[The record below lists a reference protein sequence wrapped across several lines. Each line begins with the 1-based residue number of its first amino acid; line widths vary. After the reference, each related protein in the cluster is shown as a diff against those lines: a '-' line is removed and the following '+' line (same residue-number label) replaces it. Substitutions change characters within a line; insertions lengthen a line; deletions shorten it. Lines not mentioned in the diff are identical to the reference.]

1 MNDVELHEY
10 FENMV
15 RTLRAKGVLCAITS
29 GLACVHYGI
38 AESTQDCDLLCH
50 TSSFP
55 VLLDYLSETSIDGQ
69 PCQYRGNISPPLD
82 ARWHKGGWTSH
93 FEWDLGAGKVRLD
106 VFGSAL
112 REATPWADD
121 LHGFYAG
128 MQVVAWMKRTDRDK
142 DWPFITSLGEQLL
155 LRNDPRGWLHVYDEE
170 ALNGY
175 LKRVPIPDELLEKR
189 PALRL
194 LQSGHPDLRFA
205 LKAEREFWQELDR
218 LRIRILRRAL
228 RPFVVAMAR
237 RSHADSANLTEAH
250 AERVAVAD
258 SKLDP
263 NPLRTYGIDRYL
275 KEARENTVQFI
286 HPRIVEYLP
295 DLAEHFQTL
304 QS

>member
-1 MNDVELHEY
+1 MNDLELHEY

-55 VLLDYLSETSIDGQ
+55 VLLDYLSETAIDGQ

-93 FEWDLGAGKVRLD
+93 FEWDLGTGKVRLD

-112 REATPWADD
+112 RESTPWSDD
-121 LHGFYAG
+121 LHGCYAG

-142 DWPFITSLGEQLL
+142 DWPFISSLGEQLL
-155 LRNDPRGWLHVYDEE
+155 LRNDPRGWLHIYDEE
-170 ALNGY
+170 ALKGY
-175 LKRVPIPDELLEKR
+175 LKRVPISAELLEKR
-189 PALRL
+189 PLLRL

-228 RPFVVAMAR
+228 RPFVVAMG
-237 RSHADSANLTEAH
+237 RSSASGAASLADAH
-250 AERVAVAD
+250 AVRLDVAE

-275 KEARENTVQFI
+275 KEARENTIQFVN
-286 HPRIVEYLP
+286 PRMVEYLP
-295 DLAEHFQTL
+295 DLADHFKTL
-304 QS
+304 HQ